1 MKLILMIVIGYVI
14 GSINPAYLI
23 ARARGFDI
31 RRRGSGNAGASNAL
45 IVMGKKAGLVSA
57 LFDIFKAFAVVKIAQ
72 HLLPSIAYAGIVSGV
87 SCVFGHVFPLFMHF
101 HGGKGLACLGG
112 LILAFDYRLF
122 LVMFILE
129 LILVLIVDYICVV
142 PISASIL
149 FPIVYHFMTYDLYG
163 TLSLCLM
170 TLVILYKHLE
180 NVKRIR
186 QGTEAHF
193 SFLWKRNQEVE
204 RLRPTVNDDAAE
216 EKEDP

>member
-142 PISASIL
+142 PISASIA
-149 FPIVYHFMTYDLYG
+149 FPLIYK
-163 TLSLCLM
+163 
-170 TLVILYKHLE
+170 ILTGDTRGSVALGIMALLIFYKHIE
-180 NVKRIR
+180 NIKRIR
-186 QGTEAHF
+186 SGAEAHF

-204 RLRPTVNDDAAE
+204 RLRDTVEDDMAE
-216 EKEDP
+216 EKEE